1 MISHSVCV
9 WKTGV
14 KKLESIKDFILVTS
28 NVGKL
33 KDYNVV
39 FKINPDAKNDM

>member
-1 MISHSVCV
+1 MCERQG
-9 WKTGV
+9 WKTL
-14 KKLESIKDFILVTS
+14 LESIKDFILVTS

-39 FKINPDAKNDM
+39 FKINPDDKNDM